1 MIVLRDFVKENLMM
15 LIFGGLLFGI
25 IFLGSLA
32 NVRMDYSSVEN
43 EYMESVRESQI

>member
-1 MIVLRDFVKENLMM
+1 MIVLRNFMKENLMM
-15 LIFGGLLFGI
+15 LIFGGILFGI

-43 EYMESVRESQI
+43 ASIESVYNK